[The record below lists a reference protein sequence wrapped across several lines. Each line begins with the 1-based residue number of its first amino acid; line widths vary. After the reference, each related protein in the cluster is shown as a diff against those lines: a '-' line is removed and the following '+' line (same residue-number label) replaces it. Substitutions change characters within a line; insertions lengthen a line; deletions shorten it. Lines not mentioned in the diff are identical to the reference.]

1 MSTIFYE
8 EKFNPQ
14 IPLTG
19 LFMEH
24 LGVKIEQAG
33 GVSAEIAVEVIKECL
48 VECDVLKDVTEEQLV
63 GVVKRINDLA
73 EKPTSEDEGAGSTGK
88 GKFFAGYLTDWA
100 NGLDYA
106 KLCLYLADYSYHTA
120 REYYEKIDQQII
132 IAIAHDKLRQDF
144 ENARVVF
151 EASLFGFGGSY
162 GNTPKEGEEVIDLM
176 EGGERANRAM
186 EQLTKGF
193 F

>member
-1 MSTIFYE
+1 MTTIFYQ

-33 GVSAEIAVEVIKECL
+33 GVSAEIAVGVIKDCL
-48 VECDVLKDVTEEQLV
+48 LECDVLEEVSEDQLI

-73 EKPTSEDEGAGSTGK
+73 EAPAKEDSADASTGK

-162 GNTPKEGEEVIDLM
+162 GNTPKEGEEVIDL